1 MADKALNR
9 KQILVFLAVTFIIT
23 YGIEIFMILPMSGST
38 DINEAMTAQSL
49 SSMVML
55 APAIGAILARIITH
69 EGFLGGNLYFSI
81 DVKRNLKYFGIVWP
95 LFAVFIITGA
105 ILYFLIFPSRYDS
118 NWGYAM
124 AILNA
129 QTDTSVTAAEVKKVM
144 MQQVVIGILFSPFL
158 NIIGCLGVEWGFRG
172 YLLPKLLE
180 RFKAVPA
187 VLIDGLIWGIWYAPL
202 VVMGQNYGTGY
213 PGFPV
218 TGILAMCVFCMV
230 TGSILSYVTIKTKS
244 CIPAVLGHSMIN
256 GFSSIGIYFT
266 SLENPYNVF
275 LGPASTGLIGGICF
289 IGFAVYLLWKLNK
302 EEKNPL
308 QSE

>member
-1 MADKALNR
+1 MDDKALNR

-23 YGIEIFMILPMSGST
+23 YGIEVFMIFPMAGST
-38 DINEAMTAQSL
+38 DVNEAMAARSL
-49 SSMVML
+49 SSTIMF
-55 APAIGAILARIITH
+55 APAIGAVLARILTH
-69 EGFLGGNLYFSI
+69 EGFLGKNLYFFI
-81 DVKRNLKYFGIVWP
+81 DFKRNLKYFGIVWP
-95 LFAVFIITGA
+95 LFAVFILAGA
-105 ILYFLIFPSRYDS
+105 ALYFLIFPSKYDS
-118 NWGYAM
+118 NLGYAM
-124 AILNA
+124 MVLNA
-129 QTDTSVTAAEVKKVM
+129 QAETPMSADEVKQVMAQLVM
-144 MQQVVIGILFSPFL
+144 MGILFSPFF
-158 NIIGCLGVEWGFRG
+158 NIIGCLGEEWGFRG

-218 TGILAMCVFCMV
+218 TGILATCVFCMV
-230 TGSILSYVTIKTKS
+230 TGSILSYVTIRTKS

-275 LGPASTGLIGGICF
+275 LGPAATGLIGGICF
-289 IGFAVYLLWKLNK
+289 LIFAVYLLWKLEK